1 MLLEKK
7 MFGHLPFCCRAASSV
22 PGAPASSL
30 ATGSHE
36 LVLNSGMEISAP
48 VWVALALLATLQPPD
63 PRLDRSLAPLADSEL
78 GPRRPTAA
86 RAPPAALG
94 MATCGAACA
103 PGAAEVSSAAA
114 DAMAAQ
120 RVRRRRMTGPMA
132 GNSYPRPAGRDARC
146 PHISI
151 SSYTF
156 QTNLSSDEGL
166 LACGAQLAEE
176 GRDVAGEQLGFL
188 DGSEVAAAGH
198 GRPPAYVVEPL
209 CPFAGW

>member
-94 MATCGAACA
+94 VAA
-103 PGAAEVSSAAA
+103 G
-114 DAMAAQ
+114 AMAAQ